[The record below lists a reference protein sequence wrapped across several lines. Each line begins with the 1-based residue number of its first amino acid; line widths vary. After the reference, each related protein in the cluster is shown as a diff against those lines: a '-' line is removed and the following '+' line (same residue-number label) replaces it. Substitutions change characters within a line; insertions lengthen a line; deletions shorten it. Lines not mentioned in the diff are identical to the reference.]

1 LLCVVNDPR
10 APRLAAAA
18 TLSAS
23 ILVLA
28 TAVNLLFGIV
38 GEAGF
43 GTEEGAALLAVLM
56 LLIVANVA
64 SKQRYIPELTSASKY
79 QETQDFATLI
89 GSRLARD
96 TSEVN
101 PTTASILNS
110 ILGTQQH
117 ASTEQVNA
125 AIGTLST
132 GEFGAEV
139 QRTMEAIE
147 LANMAAVEQNQPL
160 GDSAEEH
167 QEQRRALVQ
176 AVPLPGQTTAP
187 DIDERLARGLDPDR
201 VFVTEGVASVPL
213 PTASTT
219 SPTKSA
225 NARGIVR
232 EPEVSSAPTVPEM
245 PDLSELL
252 NADSDTGSPTDSAET
267 VQQDLPEL
275 PNLDDLF

>member
-1 LLCVVNDPR
+1 MVNDPR

-38 GEAGF
+38 GDAGF

-89 GSRLARD
+89 GSRLERN
-96 TSEVN
+96 TPEVN

>member
-1 LLCVVNDPR
+1 MVNDPR

-28 TAVNLLFGIV
+28 TAVNLLFSIV

-56 LLIVANVA
+56 LLIVANLA

-160 GDSAEEH
+160 GGSAEEH

-219 SPTKSA
+219 SSTKSA

-232 EPEVSSAPTVPEM
+232 EPEVISAPTVPEM

-267 VQQDLPEL
+267 VQQGLPEL

>member
-1 LLCVVNDPR
+1 MVNDPR

-56 LLIVANVA
+56 LVIVANVA
-64 SKQRYIPELTSASKY
+64 SKQRDIPELTAASKY
-79 QETQDFATLI
+79 QETQDFGTLI
-89 GSRLARD
+89 GSRTERN
-96 TSEVN
+96 TSKVN

-117 ASTEQVNA
+117 ASAEQVNA

-147 LANMAAVEQNQPL
+147 LANMAAVEQNQPPR
-160 GDSAEEH
+160 DNAEESK
-167 QEQRRALVQ
+167 EQRRTVVQ
-176 AVPLPGQTTAP
+176 AVPLPGQSTAP

-213 PTASTT
+213 PTVSTAS
-219 SPTKSA
+219 SSKSA
-225 NARGIVR
+225 NARDVMH

-252 NADSDTGSPTDSAET
+252 NADSVHDFSSDSAET
-267 VQQDLPEL
+267 AQQGLPEL

>member
-1 LLCVVNDPR
+1 VVNDPR
-10 APRLAAAA
+10 APRIAAAA

-38 GEAGF
+38 GGAGF

-56 LLIVANVA
+56 LVIVANVA
-64 SKQRYIPELTSASKY
+64 SKQRNIPELTAASKY
-79 QETQDFATLI
+79 QETQDFGTLI
-89 GSRLARD
+89 GSGTERN

-117 ASTEQVNA
+117 ASAEQVNA

-147 LANMAAVEQNQPL
+147 LANMAAIEQNQPPR
-160 GDSAEEH
+160 DSAEEH
-167 QEQRRALVQ
+167 QEQRRAMVQ
-176 AVPLPGQTTAP
+176 TVPLPGQSTAP
-187 DIDERLARGLDPDR
+187 DIDEQLARGLDPDR

-213 PTASTT
+213 PSVSNAS
-219 SPTKSA
+219 STKSA
-225 NARGIVR
+225 TTRDVMHQH
-232 EPEVSSAPTVPEM
+232 EVNSAPPVPEM
-245 PDLSELL
+245 PDLNELL
-252 NADSDTGSPTDSAET
+252 NADGGRDFSTNSAKT

>member
-1 LLCVVNDPR
+1 MVNDPR

-56 LLIVANVA
+56 LLILANVA

-201 VFVTEGVASVPL
+201 VFVTEGVASVPP

-267 VQQDLPEL
+267 VQQGLPEL

>member
-1 LLCVVNDPR
+1 MVNDPR
-10 APRLAAAA
+10 APRFAAAA

-43 GTEEGAALLAVLM
+43 GTEEGGALLAVLM
-56 LLIVANVA
+56 LVIVANVA
-64 SKQRYIPELTSASKY
+64 SKQRYIPELTAASKY
-79 QETQDFATLI
+79 QETQDFGTLI
-89 GSRLARD
+89 GSRTERN
-96 TSEVN
+96 TPEVN

-117 ASTEQVNA
+117 ASAEQVNA

-147 LANMAAVEQNQPL
+147 LANMAAIEQNQPPRA
-160 GDSAEEH
+160 SAEEQH
-167 QEQRRALVQ
+167 EQHSTIVQ
-176 AVPLPGQTTAP
+176 AVPLPGQSTAP
-187 DIDERLARGLDPDR
+187 DIDEQLARGLNPDR

-213 PTASTT
+213 PTASTA
-219 SPTKSA
+219 SSTKRA
-225 NARGIVR
+225 NARDVMH
-232 EPEVSSAPTVPEM
+232 EPEVSNAPPVPEM

-252 NADSDTGSPTDSAET
+252 NADSDRDFSTNSAIK

>member
-1 LLCVVNDPR
+1 MVNDPR